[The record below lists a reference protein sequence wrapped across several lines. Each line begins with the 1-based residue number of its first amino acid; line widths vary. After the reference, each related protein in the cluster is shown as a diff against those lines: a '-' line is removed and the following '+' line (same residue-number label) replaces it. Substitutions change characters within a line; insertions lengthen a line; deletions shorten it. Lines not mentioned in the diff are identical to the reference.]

1 MKLQILI
8 YLKCKISQI
17 LTFDLDFD
25 LYFCKLIFLE
35 KLNAA
40 H

>member
-25 LYFCKLIFLE
+25 LFCKLIFLE

>member
-1 MKLQILI
+1 MKLHILI
-8 YLKCKISQI
+8 YLKI

-25 LYFCKLIFLE
+25 LFFCKLIFLE